1 MSPAAD
7 DFLVR
12 SHPSRL
18 FPGFRAY
25 PPNPS
30 KQIRT
35 WLAHVVPPR
44 RSPAANDFLVRSR
57 PSRLSPAARAHPYNP
72 FNMYPIYNTLYLPPP
87 RPFPS
92 LSDPA
97 RHRGHSAPQR
107 HGGRDQAEKDSN
119 SAPGPIF
126 PITARR
132 PVRYPRDDRQDGVP
146 QCTATYLILLPPTMS
161 RRDAEEYIDDGANE
175 MSADEDEAPD
185 DDDEESNAPYSV
197 YIDDRAIEVS
207 GDEDEAPDDDEDS
220 TEAQIRCADER
231 DFQMREIVG
240 THDQRLRS
248 QEPYRIPPRLLQA
261 SGAATPARGDDDDE
275 LENAG
280 VRSRSPTPLAM
291 WTAPQQPLSRAA
303 TPYVPAAPDTMNS
316 RAPTPT
322 PFTDHRNQ
330 TPLFFPDSRGPT
342 PFAYLGP
349 PLSRDTTPSAAS
361 TSARP
366 KTPLFLPDSRGPTPY
381 TSHFVANC
389 TLGAPWPAGVARPD
403 TLHAIPVI
411 AFSPTSFS
419 ITGTRAL
426 PASQTQAR

>member
-1 MSPAAD
+1 MCHRAA
-7 DFLVR
+7 L
-12 SHPSRL
+12 HPSRL

-44 RSPAANDFLVRSR
+44 RSVRPFHILLSQPAANDFLVRSR

-72 FNMYPIYNTLYLPPP
+72 F
-87 RPFPS
+87 S
-92 LSDPA
+92 
-97 RHRGHSAPQR
+97 
-107 HGGRDQAEKDSN
+107 
-119 SAPGPIF
+119 
-126 PITARR
+126 
-132 PVRYPRDDRQDGVP
+132 
-146 QCTATYLILLPPTMS
+146 
-161 RRDAEEYIDDGANE
+161 DAEEYIDDGANE

-207 GDEDEAPDDDEDS
+207 GDEDEVPDDDEDS

-280 VRSRSPTPLAM
+280 VRSRSPTPLAT

-303 TPYVPAAPDTMNS
+303 TPYVPRRPRHYEFPGTH
-316 RAPTPT
+316 
-322 PFTDHRNQ
+322 TD
-330 TPLFFPDSRGPT
+330 
-342 PFAYLGP
+342 A
-349 PLSRDTTPSAAS
+349 
-361 TSARP
+361 
-366 KTPLFLPDSRGPTPY
+366 
-381 TSHFVANC
+381 
-389 TLGAPWPAGVARPD
+389 
-403 TLHAIPVI
+403 LH
-411 AFSPTSFS
+411 
-419 ITGTRAL
+419 
-426 PASQTQAR
+426 

>member
-1 MSPAAD
+1 M
-7 DFLVR
+7 
-12 SHPSRL
+12 
-18 FPGFRAY
+18 
-25 PPNPS
+25 S

-35 WLAHVVPPR
+35 WAPMCHR
-44 RSPAANDFLVRSR
+44 AALY
-57 PSRLSPAARAHPYNP
+57 PSRLFPAVHAYPHNPSKQVHTWLAHRCTTAPLFDRPAFLLPPHASIQPLLYP
-72 FNMYPIYNTLYLPPP
+72 LSLVQNMYPIYNTLYLPPP

-92 LSDPA
+92 LSHPA
-97 RHRGHSAPQR
+97 PRRGHSAPQR

-119 SAPGPIF
+119 STPGPIF

-161 RRDAEEYIDDGANE
+161 HHDAEEYIDDGANE
-175 MSADEDEAPD
+175 MSTDEDEAPD
-185 DDDEESNAPYSV
+185 NDDEESTTPYSI
-197 YIDDRAIEVS
+197 YIHDRAIEVS
-207 GDEDEAPDDDEDS
+207 GDKDEAPDDDEDS

-231 DFQMREIVG
+231 DFQMREIVR
-240 THDQRLRS
+240 THDQCLRS

-280 VRSRSPTPLAM
+280 VRSRSPTPLAT
-291 WTAPQQPLSRAA
+291 WTAPQQPLSSAA

-316 RAPTPT
+316 RAHTLT
-322 PFTDHRNQ
+322 PFTAHRNQ
-330 TPLFFPDSRGPT
+330 MPLFFPDSHGPT

-366 KTPLFLPDSRGPTPY
+366 KTPLFLPDDKPCNQVHLNLRILRIS
-381 TSHFVANC
+381 SCQACV
-389 TLGAPWPAGVARPD
+389 
-403 TLHAIPVI
+403 LH
-411 AFSPTSFS
+411 T
-419 ITGTRAL
+419 
-426 PASQTQAR
+426 